1 MKCRDRKRRDGEA
14 KSTKATKPNR
24 EEHHG
29 KGRSNG
35 AVYVV
40 MATLVAREIFD
51 RKFSEITA
59 ALRQASGLSQA
70 RVARRL
76 GLSLREYQRYETSR
90 PLRHE
95 LIPRFCDA
103 VDTDCETMIQTAMR
117 RAADI
122 TTTLQPG
129 GRAQVQTVEAYVVAA
144 SGRRRRSLADL

>member
-1 MKCRDRKRRDGEA
+1 MKCRNRKRQNGEA
-14 KSTKATKPNR
+14 KSTKTTKPNR
-24 EEHHG
+24 EERQG
-29 KGRSNG
+29 NGRSNG
-35 AVYVV
+35 PVYVLTP
-40 MATLVAREIFD
+40 TLVDREIFD
-51 RKFSEITA
+51 REFSEITA

-76 GLSLREYQRYETSR
+76 GLTLREYQRYETCT

-122 TTTLQPG
+122 AMTLQPK
-129 GRAQVQTVEAYVVAA
+129 GRARPKTVEAYVVAA
-144 SGRRRRSLADL
+144 SGRRRRSTADL

>member
-1 MKCRDRKRRDGEA
+1 MKCRDRKRRKGEA

-24 EEHHG
+24 DEQHG
-29 KGRSNG
+29 SGRSNG

-40 MATLVAREIFD
+40 TTTLVDRVIFD
-51 RKFSEITA
+51 REFSEITA

-70 RVARRL
+70 SVARRL

-117 RAADI
+117 RAANI
-122 TTTLQPG
+122 ATTLEPKG
-129 GRAQVQTVEAYVVAA
+129 GARAKTVEAYVVAA
-144 SGRRRRSLADL
+144 SGRRRRSTADL